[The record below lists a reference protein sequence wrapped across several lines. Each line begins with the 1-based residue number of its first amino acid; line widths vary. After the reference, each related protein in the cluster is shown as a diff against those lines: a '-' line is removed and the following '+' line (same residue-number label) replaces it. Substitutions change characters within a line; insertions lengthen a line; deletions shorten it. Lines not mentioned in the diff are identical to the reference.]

1 MNTAPLPFQHFQ
13 REFLASLRDPHR
25 SGAPRGVPTGRW
37 RVYRELLY
45 NKVEA
50 SLEACFPISR
60 SLLGPQAWTRLVK
73 RFIAEHR
80 CLRPCYREIPDEFM
94 HYLQT
99 RGPRAS
105 DPPCLFELA
114 HYEWLELVLMIAEA
128 EAPAEIDP
136 AGDLLAN
143 TPVLTPVLSL
153 TCYRFPVQAIG
164 PDRSG
169 WSRWKKR
176 AMEANAVPHF
186 ILGFRNAEDEVRSTE
201 LSTVTA
207 QLVQRL
213 IDQDLARAVTGR
225 EILWRLAE
233 ESGHPDPERFV
244 SYGAATL
251 LELRA
256 QGAIVGTRRGPTP
269 SNESLRGA

>member
-1 MNTAPLPFQHFQ
+1 MNTAPLPFQLFQ
-13 REFLASLRDPHR
+13 RAFLASLRDPHR
-25 SGAPRGVPTGRW
+25 SRAPDGVPTGRW

-45 NKVEA
+45 NKIEA
-50 SLEACFPISR
+50 SLAACFPNSR
-60 SLLGPQAWTRLVK
+60 ALLGPRAWTRLVK
-73 RFIAEHR
+73 AFIAEHR
-80 CLRPCYREIPDEFM
+80 CLGPCYREIPDEFM
-94 HYLQT
+94 HYLQA
-99 RGPRAS
+99 RGPGAA

-114 HYEWLELVLMIAEA
+114 HHEWMELVLMIAEA

-143 TPVLTPVLSL
+143 TPVLAPVLSL
-153 TCYRFPVQAIG
+153 SCYRFPVRAIA

-176 AMEANAVPHF
+176 AVEAETVPHF
-186 ILGFRNAEDEVRSTE
+186 MLGFRNAEDEVRFTE
-201 LSTVTA
+201 LSAVTA

-213 IDQDLARAVTGR
+213 IDQDPAQAVTGR
-225 EILWRLAE
+225 EILWRLAVD
-233 ESGHPDPERFV
+233 SGPPDPERFV

-256 QGAIVGTRRGPTP
+256 QGAIVGVRRSPNP
-269 SNESLRGA
+269 SNETLRGT